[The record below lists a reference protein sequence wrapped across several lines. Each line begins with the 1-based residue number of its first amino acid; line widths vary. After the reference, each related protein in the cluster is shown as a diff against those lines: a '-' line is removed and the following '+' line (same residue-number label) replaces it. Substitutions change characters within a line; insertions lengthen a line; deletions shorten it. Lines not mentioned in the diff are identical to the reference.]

1 MNGRCLIALLAL
13 LATLALPGATHGSE
27 AYMFQDNF
35 NGKLGDGWS
44 WRRENPK
51 TWRVR
56 DNALEIRIE
65 PGNMWGPQNDG
76 KNILLRPAPEQKER
90 VIEFSCIVS
99 NSPTEQYEQVDLVW
113 YYSDSY
119 MVKLGLELVDGKLSI
134 VMGREENDRART
146 IALIGNDLRRVQLR
160 LRVQDGIIQGSYRSP
175 NSSQWQIAGECDL
188 PVLQNAKPQIAIMTY
203 QGGAKVEHWA
213 RIEQFELTVT
223 APQTK

>member
-1 MNGRCLIALLAL
+1 KRAASHFLWSFLDFQKLAANIDFMHGRCLIALLAL

-27 AYMFQDNF
+27 ADLFQDNF

-56 DNALEIRIE
+56 DDALEIRIE

-76 KNILLRPAPEQKER
+76 KNILLRPAPEQKEH

-113 YYSDSY
+113 YYSD
-119 MVKLGLELVDGKLSI
+119 
-134 VMGREENDRART
+134 
-146 IALIGNDLRRVQLR
+146 
-160 LRVQDGIIQGSYRSP
+160 
-175 NSSQWQIAGECDL
+175 
-188 PVLQNAKPQIAIMTY
+188 
-203 QGGAKVEHWA
+203 
-213 RIEQFELTVT
+213 
-223 APQTK
+223 